1 MTPDWRSLRA
11 AVPARCFAPSAL
23 RSLASLTRDLAV
35 LAGLYALA
43 WQAPAWS
50 APLFWL
56 AQGTMLWA
64 LFVLGHDCGHG
75 AFVRSRRVNDLVG
88 TLLHT
93 PLLVPYHA
101 WRISHR
107 LHHRHAGDVE
117 RDEGWHPLTQAQ
129 VAALSWPVRLLRFR
143 LPLLVF
149 PFYLAR
155 RSPARRGSHF
165 LPWSPIFR
173 PRERRRVARSVAACA
188 LVVLALAGAALVAG
202 PWAVV
207 RWYLGPY
214 VVFVAWISL
223 VTYLHHTD
231 ARLPW
236 YRGSGWTF
244 LRGALSTV
252 DRRYGVFERV
262 HHDAGCHVV
271 HHLFPSIPHHRLR
284 EAAAAVRPLLG
295 DAYVEDR
302 RPVLRALRD
311 GMRRCRVVPAT
322 GEVVRYESRS
332 PDAALLAP
340 GSGAASRPATRW

>member
-1 MTPDWRSLRA
+1 M
-11 AVPARCFAPSAL
+11 RCFAPSAA
-23 RSLASLTRDLAV
+23 RSLAYLTVDLAALAALYV
-35 LAGLYALA
+35 LAAR
-43 WQAPAWS
+43 APVWA

-75 AFVRSRRVNDLVG
+75 SFARSRSVNDAIGL
-88 TLLHT
+88 LLHT

-101 WRISHR
+101 WRLSHR
-107 LHHRHAGDVE
+107 IHHRHAGDVE
-117 RDEGWHPLTQAQ
+117 RDEGWHPLTAAQ
-129 VAALSWPVRLLRFR
+129 VAALPRAVRLLRFR

-165 LPWSPIFR
+165 VPWSALFR
-173 PRERRRVARSVAACA
+173 PRERRAVAGSVAACA
-188 LVVLALAGAALVAG
+188 LVVAVLVAAAVVVG

-207 RWYLGPY
+207 RWYVGPY

-236 YRGSGWTF
+236 YRGDAWTS

-252 DRRYGVFERV
+252 DRRYGVLERV

-271 HHLFPSIPHHRLR
+271 HHLFPSIPHYRLR

-302 RPVLRALRD
+302 RPVLHALED
-311 GMRRCRVVPAT
+311 AMRRCRVVPAS
-322 GEVVRYESRS
+322 GDVVRYEVLR
-332 PDAALLAP
+332 PAPAPLAL
-340 GSGAASRPATRW
+340 GSGAASRPATR